1 MAILSILSKSAS
13 LPKKEAMFWLN
24 RISMRDTLVY
34 LFLLFF
40 ISFLPNV
47 LLIISQFESTESQIP
62 FSQYL
67 LQVIVFYPFFMMFL
81 IVTSISILALG
92 SWFLKWVCQRKLAYQ
107 QLWKMTSYA
116 LLWPLLIYHLLFFT
130 KIPITLSFIIGLTLL
145 YIILFKMIISYPKR
159 K

>member
-1 MAILSILSKSAS
+1 MAILSILRKSAS

-47 LLIISQFESTESQIP
+47 ILIISQFDPTQSQIP
-62 FSQYL
+62 YSQYL

-81 IVTSISILALG
+81 IVSSISILTLG
-92 SWFLKWVCQRKLAYQ
+92 SWLIKWLCQRKLAYQ

-130 KIPITLSFIIGLTLL
+130 KLPVTFSFTIGLVLL
-145 YIILFKMIISYPKR
+145 YIILFKMIISYPK
-159 K
+159 KK